1 MDGFGGLSG
10 VKTGSDRISDVQGW
24 VERWRGWLYSWI
36 NGFTCCDSVD

>member
-10 VKTGSDRISDVQGW
+10 VKTGSDRILDVQGW
-24 VERWRGWLYSWI
+24 VERGRLYSWI